1 MRNFQ
6 YPQSGSRPCRLR
18 AVAKVMRPIGC
29 FQYPQS
35 GSRPCR
41 DALYPRIQVKVPLS
55 VPSKRVETL
64 PPTIYYAICPV
75 CDSSFSTLKAGRDLA
90 AITTLSSGGGS
101 TNFQY
106 PQSGSRPCRRRSI
119 ETILFQH
126 VLSVP
131 SKRVETL
138 PPPVSKNVTLSFEAF
153 SSV

>member
-18 AVAKVMRPIGC
+18 AVAKVMRPIGF

-41 DALYPRIQVKVPLS
+41 YHNTFKRRRKHNLS

-64 PPTIYYAICPV
+64 PRSI
-75 CDSSFSTLKAGRDLA
+75 DSMVHSVLQTFSTLKAGRDLA
-90 AITTLSSGGGS
+90 AKATHSNLPIGR
-101 TNFQY
+101 NFQY

>member
-1 MRNFQ
+1 MTFSTLKAGRDLAATRSIRLSRSKFRFQ
-6 YPQSGSRPCRLR
+6 YPQSGSRPCRPLST
-18 AVAKVMRPIGC
+18 MP
-29 FQYPQS
+29 F
-35 GSRPCR
+35 
-41 DALYPRIQVKVPLS
+41 VPFAIVLS

-64 PPTIYYAICPV
+64 PLSI
-75 CDSSFSTLKAGRDLA
+75 DSMVHSVLQTFSTLKAGRDLA
-90 AITTLSSGGGS
+90 AKATHSNLPIGR
-101 TNFQY
+101 NFQY